1 VDEAERALAEV
12 RRQRE
17 AMAERVSLPLRFRAL
32 FVAAWGGVLAGPAL
46 TRDHERLGVP
56 EFPYVLVAVVVLL
69 LTLVDYRRRSAL
81 HTVVR
86 SRVYPSLRRQF
97 PATAAVFGGSAA
109 VVWGLTLAGLP
120 YQALACALVAAGL
133 GAAQA
138 WRVNTAIRHDVLAG
152 R

>member
-1 VDEAERALAEV
+1 MDEAERALAEV

-17 AMAERVSLPLRFRAL
+17 AMAERVSLPWWFRVL
-32 FVAAWGGVLAGPAL
+32 FAAAWGGVLAGPAL
-46 TRDHERLGVP
+46 MRDHERLSVP

-69 LTLVDYRRRSAL
+69 VTLADYRRRSAL

-86 SRVYPSLRRQF
+86 SRAYPSLRGQV
-97 PATAAVFGGSAA
+97 PATAAVFGGGAA

-120 YQALACALVAAGL
+120 HQALTCALVVAGL

-138 WRVNTAIRHDVLAG
+138 WRVNTAIRQDVLAG
-152 R
+152 G